1 MTHLRINLET
11 ILNLGAGSLFKS
23 SVHYFEMSQND
34 AKMLQKCLSSKVGTF
49 KTHTRDESLKTI
61 GTEINYFYLSIFLN
75 VQLLELKNK
84 AAKFKQLE
92 YSAQPY

>member
-49 KTHTRDESLKTI
+49 KAHTHLRKLPYEDRLNQLGLWSLEERRTRADLIEVFNLVKGI
-61 GTEINYFYLSIFLN
+61 
-75 VQLLELKNK
+75 
-84 AAKFKQLE
+84 
-92 YSAQPY
+92 SATP